1 MSTNQTRKFV
11 TQSVTRKSYR
21 FKSKRFKKRCNGER
35 VLFFTPKSTKSPWF
49 TRTFVLGCKIVAPLC
64 AHSTKM
70 QLVQSRRS
78 RVWNPQLVCGMES
91 TRSVECNQSEG
102 EIHADAW
109 CHTPSAITYSPAVR
123 LHANPSDWIEKRP
136 FENGLFSWCER
147 RDLNKCTCLLQSTQ

>member
-1 MSTNQTRKFV
+1 
-11 TQSVTRKSYR
+11 
-21 FKSKRFKKRCNGER
+21 
-35 VLFFTPKSTKSPWF
+35 
-49 TRTFVLGCKIVAPLC
+49 
-64 AHSTKM
+64 M
-70 QLVQSRRS
+70 QLVKSRR
-78 RVWNPQLVCGMES
+78 RRGWNPQLVCGMES

-147 RDLNKCTCLLQSTQ
+147 RDLNPYGVTTRPSNVRVCQFRHSRIPFCWSRKTQQLYYTRIFTLVKGFSAFSQKISKKSWFSFFSMVYWFGVFCTWRRGTGE